1 MLNAILTIAKYSVM
15 FICSFY
21 GYLKLSKIKIKLI
34 QLLDLLVAIALGTA
48 LYFATFKIRLLMPIL
63 FTTFNFIYCLLRY
76 RLSCLNTIIFCIIS
90 CGITNFIMVIAFIIS
105 IPFEIIIFRFS
116 KNEIVLNIIT
126 TVIIILI
133 QLSFNLL
140 IYKIKRFKSGI
151 SLKSNDGSVELLLL
165 VSVLSIF
172 LLTLFYTEDAVNSPI
187 ELVILSLIF
196 CGLAMIVW
204 WKKHVTNN
212 YLKQINKR
220 NEMLYEKRI
229 EALDA
234 ERKQLL
240 EQNEELAKIIHRDN
254 KLIPALISAVE
265 RLIEKSSDKTDL
277 KDLINQ
283 LESLSAEHRHIIEN
297 YAAQT
302 DTLPEIENTAI
313 SAVIHYLNGRAA
325 QTGVSFKADA
335 DDGCIKRL
343 LEIISDQTELNTILC
358 DLGEN
363 AIIAAKGVEEG
374 KLYIA
379 FDKDNGG
386 APCISFYDNGAKF
399 DDKVIANLGKKKIT
413 THLKDGG
420 SGIGLMTLFEILNK
434 YNASF
439 YLNEKLE
446 NGLYTKCVKVTF
458 DNLSSVC
465 IDTES
470 VSVVE
475 RLPRSS
481 T

>member
-48 LYFATFKIRLLMPIL
+48 LYFATFKIRLLMPAL
-63 FTTFNFIYCLLRY
+63 FVIFNFLYCFFRY
-76 RLSCLNTIIFCIIS
+76 RQSALKSIVYCIIS
-90 CGITNFIMVIAFIIS
+90 CGIISFILVIGFLIS
-105 IPFEIIIFRFS
+105 IPLEYITFSLISDIVIRDSIIAVINS
-116 KNEIVLNIIT
+116 LLILVLT
-126 TVIIILI
+126 
-133 QLSFNLL
+133 FL

-187 ELVILSLIF
+187 ELAILSLIF
-196 CGLAMIVW
+196 CGLAMIIW

-234 ERKQLL
+234 ERKQLS

-254 KLIPALISAVE
+254 KLIPALVSAVE

-277 KDLINQ
+277 QDLINQ
-283 LESLSAEHRHIIEN
+283 LESLSAEHKHIIEN
-297 YAAQT
+297 YNVQS
-302 DTLPEIENTAI
+302 DTIPEIENTAV

-335 DDGCIKRL
+335 DDGCIKQL

-363 AIIAAKGVEEG
+363 AIIAAKDVEEG

-399 DDKVIANLGKKKIT
+399 DNKVIANLGKKKIT

-446 NGLYTKCVKVTF
+446 NGLYTKCVKVMF

-465 IDTES
+465 IDTDG

-475 RLPRSS
+475 QLPRSS

>member
-48 LYFATFKIRLLMPIL
+48 LYFATFKIRLILPIL
-63 FTTFNFIYCLLRY
+63 FVIFNIIYCLIRY
-76 RLSCLNTIIFCIIS
+76 RRSYLNTIIFCIIS
-90 CGITNFIMVIAFIIS
+90 CGITNFFMVISFIIS
-105 IPFEIIIFRFS
+105 IPFEMIIFKIS
-116 KNEIVLNIIT
+116 KNDIVLNVFTTLIIN
-126 TVIIILI
+126 LI

-140 IYKIKRFKSGI
+140 IYKIKRLKSGI
-151 SLKSNDGSVELLLL
+151 SLKRNDGSIELLLL
-165 VSVLSIF
+165 VSILSIF

-187 ELVILSLIF
+187 ELAILSIVF
-196 CGLAMIVW
+196 CGLAMIIW

-234 ERKQLL
+234 ERKQLS
-240 EQNEELAKIIHRDN
+240 EQNAELAKIIHRDN
-254 KLIPALISAVE
+254 KLIPALVSAVE

-277 KDLINQ
+277 KDLLNQ

-297 YAAQT
+297 YTAQS
-302 DTLPEIENTAI
+302 DSIPKIENTAI

-335 DDGCIKRL
+335 DDGCIKQL

-363 AIIAAKGVEEG
+363 AIIAAKSVEDG
-374 KLYIA
+374 KLYVS

-399 DDKVIANLGKKKIT
+399 DNKVIANIGKKKIT

-434 YNASF
+434 YNGSF
-439 YLNEKLE
+439 SLNEKIE

-465 IDTES
+465 IDTDG

-475 RLPRSS
+475 QLPRSS
-481 T
+481 K

>member
-48 LYFATFKIRLLMPIL
+48 LYFATFKIRLLMPVL
-63 FTTFNFIYCLLRY
+63 YVVFTFLYSFLRY
-76 RLSCLNTIIFCIIS
+76 RQFALNTVVYCIIT
-90 CGITNFIMVIAFIIS
+90 CGITNFIMIIGFIIS
-105 IPFEIIIFRFS
+105 IPLEYIVFS
-116 KNEIVLNIIT
+116 LTSNAIVRDSIIT
-126 TVIIILI
+126 AI
-133 QLSFNLL
+133 NCLL
-140 IYKIKRFKSGI
+140 IFIITFLLYRIKRFKSGI
-151 SLKSNDGSVELLLL
+151 SINRNDGSVELLLL
-165 VSVLSIF
+165 LSILSIF
-172 LLTLFYTEDAVNSPI
+172 LLALYYTKNIASSPAEIITLT
-187 ELVILSLIF
+187 ILF

-234 ERKQLL
+234 ERKQLS

-254 KLIPALISAVE
+254 KLIPALVSAVE

-277 KDLINQ
+277 QDLINQ

-297 YAAQT
+297 YNVQS
-302 DTLPEIENTAI
+302 DTIPEIENTAV

-335 DDGCIKRL
+335 DDGCIKQL

-363 AIIAAKGVEEG
+363 AIIAAKDVEEG

-399 DDKVIANLGKKKIT
+399 DNKVIANLGKKKIT

-465 IDTES
+465 IDTDG

-475 RLPRSS
+475 QLPRSS
-481 T
+481 K